1 MMAASMGLRL
11 DSLVPVSQ
19 GLQLYVLEWG
29 GAEETDGQVD
39 AAALVVMTRE
49 EGVLLALPLDVIPE
63 EALAAGRSMEEDLV
77 IGLSTVV
84 VVPGMLLQDGAHVPI
99 GASVS
104 ALLVDCHM
112 SILDRMRHPEV
123 SEEFLV
129 RFSEEDP
136 EAFPQLDALVSEAF
150 GWLSSMKEDQRAL
163 QYTPEVTAESEHPTP
178 TSARGRRPKAA
189 PLPISPGGATD
200 LGKQQRPKKPTT
212 ASLASS
218 LETMNMTLQAL
229 VQRQQSL
236 EEQIATPVNP
246 LTAALHQPVG
256 GRKVVPA
263 EVAQLA
269 REFPSP
275 TKTSQQLVPMGG
287 PRHLRAPPEV
297 VDLEKERGVDQPS
310 LADAMMAQ
318 SSAITTLVAQL
329 VASGGDP
336 MTELTGLSVGM
347 KGAQGRAKLQAEL
360 ASHKGLFFEAV
371 LRSMA
376 RRMTPTM
383 TVSATPEELMTR
395 GVCGTKYLERFG
407 GYGRCRDL
415 GVIQHQVM
423 TCMDFMQVGNHEAAK
438 DTLALLSVMLE
449 QATLDGGRLDL
460 GQILTLADDPP
471 ASIFTN
477 KQVAQISRAKAFSP
491 LADQKWV
498 TVALAYLKELETITS
513 KRLELVGGQ
522 GSGSTVGDD
531 LFQKGKGKGAPKKKP
546 KKQNDQ
552 EEEG

>member
-1 MMAASMGLRL
+1 MASSTGLRMN
-11 DSLVPVSQ
+11 SLVPVSQ
-19 GLQLYVLEWG
+19 GLQTYVLEWG
-29 GAEETDGQVD
+29 GSEDTDGQVD
-39 AAALVVMTRE
+39 AAAL
-49 EGVLLALPLDVIPE
+49 VLLALPLDVIPE
-63 EALAAGRSMEEDLV
+63 EDLAAGRSMEEDLV

-99 GASVS
+99 GVSVS
-104 ALLVDCHM
+104 VLLVDCHM
-112 SILDRMRHPEV
+112 SILDRMRHAEV

-136 EAFPQLDALVSEAF
+136 EAFPQLEALVTEAF
-150 GWLSSMKEDQRAL
+150 SWLSSQKEDQRAL
-163 QYTPEVTAESEHPTP
+163 LYTPEVTAESEVQTP
-178 TSARGRRPKAA
+178 TSTRGRKPKAA
-189 PLPISPGGATD
+189 PQPASPGGGID
-200 LGKQQRPKKPTT
+200 SGKPQKPKKPTT
-212 ASLASS
+212 SSLASS
-218 LETMNMTLQAL
+218 LETMNMTLQSL

-236 EEQIATPVNP
+236 EEQIAMPVNP
-246 LTAALHQPVG
+246 LTAALRQPVG
-256 GRKVVPA
+256 GRKVAPA

-269 REFPSP
+269 RDFPSP
-275 TKTSQQLVPMGG
+275 SKAAQQLVPMGG
-287 PRHLRAPPEV
+287 PRHLRAPPDV
-297 VDLEKERGVDQPS
+297 VDLEKERGMDQPS
-310 LADAMMAQ
+310 LAEAMMAQ
-318 SSAITTLVAQL
+318 STAITTLVTQL

-336 MTELTGLSVGM
+336 MTELTGASVGM

-360 ASHKGLFFEAV
+360 ASHKGLFFDAV
-371 LRSMA
+371 LKSMS

-383 TVSATPEELMTR
+383 PVLATPEEMMTR

-438 DTLALLSVMLE
+438 DTLALLAVMLE

-460 GQILTLADDPP
+460 GQILTLSDDPP

-491 LADQKWV
+491 LADQRWV

-513 KRLELVGGQ
+513 KRLDLVGAP
-522 GSGSTVGDD
+522 SSSSTAGDD
-531 LFQKGKGKGAPKKKP
+531 PSQKGKGKGAPKKKS
-546 KKQNDQ
+546 KKQNDT
-552 EEEG
+552 EEEA